1 MASIYEDEILGA
13 QQQRDLA
20 RKLRD
25 TEVPSTG
32 HMIGDWYVAPTVA
45 QQLSAVLKQ
54 GIGAYKEN
62 QAEDEIKGLKQE
74 RARSSADAFSQMGMQ
89 APSGLLAEAGSPA
102 IKPSI
107 MDRLGAALTFNAQ
120 PKGTPA
126 QPYQQTIA
134 QNVTAPQSDA
144 AMLSL
149 MSSNPELG
157 AGAIGL
163 SNTRAT
169 REATAEKEKYE
180 RNRNAATDA
189 EKVRE
194 FQIRAIETERAN
206 KASEDLRQAVISSRQ
221 PPQVEMPVAIMG
233 PNNQPLYVTREQS
246 FGKVPFNALTTVSP
260 QQQQKMNVDAGEE
273 ANTASALFS
282 KVNEIQKASQELKT
296 SPGLPGISG
305 YRGVLPNLP
314 ESEASLAQNKYD
326 SLMGKITSLGKDVA
340 ASSGA
345 VGNMAVQEWG
355 ILRDTIAKIDPVK
368 LGTKK
373 TIEAL
378 DEVDASLN
386 RLGSRTQQ
394 AYERTYQPVIEQDP
408 KRFGLKFQPYQPQTT
423 KVNDVQS
430 EADAILG
437 RK

>member
-1 MASIYEDEILGA
+1 MAGLYEDEILGA

-89 APSGLLAEAGSPA
+89 APSGLLAEAGTPA

-163 SNTRAT
+163 SNTRAV
-169 REATAEKEKYE
+169 REATATEKAYQHLKDKTEQDWNVKKF
-180 RNRNAATDA
+180 NQQQ
-189 EKVRE
+189 E
-194 FQIRAIETERAN
+194 FQSSQREQDRALKESMAQLALSN
-206 KASEDLRQAVISSRQ
+206 RQ
-221 PPQVEMPVAIMG
+221 PPQAEMPVAIMG
-233 PNNQPLYVTREQS
+233 ANGQPTYVSRSQAMGQVPYTATTAKQDAQDVAKEEQKTQATLS
-246 FGKVPFNALTTVSP
+246 A
-260 QQQQKMNVDAGEE
+260 QQVLDNG
-273 ANTASALFS
+273 ANLLLHPGRSMATGAS
-282 KVNEIQKASQELKT
+282 
-296 SPGLPGISG
+296 
-305 YRGVLPNLP
+305 GVLPTIPGTDARDFEARLNTYKAETFVPMVSALKGMGALSDAEGKKLT
-314 ESEASLAQNKYD
+314 ESVGALERTMSEKGFED
-326 SLMGKITSLGKDVA
+326 SLKETNKFLFDKAKAAGLNVQMPSGLDVH
-340 ASSGA
+340 S
-345 VGNMAVQEWG
+345 
-355 ILRDTIAKIDPVK
+355 K
-368 LGTKK
+368 
-373 TIEAL
+373 
-378 DEVDASLN
+378 
-386 RLGSRTQQ
+386 
-394 AYERTYQPVIEQDP
+394 
-408 KRFGLKFQPYQPQTT
+408 
-423 KVNDVQS
+423 
-430 EADAILG
+430 ADAILG
-437 RK
+437 IK

>member
-89 APSGLLAEAGSPA
+89 APSGLLAEAGTPA

-107 MDRLGAALTFNAQ
+107 MDRLKAFVTPGESQ

-163 SNTRAT
+163 SNTRAV
-169 REATAEKEKYE
+169 REATAAEKAYQHQKDKTEQDWNVKKFNQQQE
-180 RNRNAATDA
+180 FQGSQREQDRALRESMGQLAQSNRQAPQGSIVEVIDPNDSTRMIKMNTLTREVYGTSGSIPKVAAVAPEVSDANAAKDTVNYLRTKYVVKGVDTVENLIKGSTSGGMQQTAADA
-189 EKVRE
+189 YEYLTGEGTSGAENIAQLKTVANDITLNTLKGKLGAGISNADRDFLQAKLGDIGNPKLASNVRLAAWQE
-194 FQIRAIETERAN
+194 YKNGVAAIANGGRADIPQGQAPEATQTPAPETN
-206 KASEDLRQAVISSRQ
+206 QA
-221 PPQVEMPVAIMG
+221 PKP
-233 PNNQPLYVTREQS
+233 
-246 FGKVPFNALTTVSP
+246 TVS
-260 QQQQKMNVDAGEE
+260 G
-273 ANTASALFS
+273 
-282 KVNEIQKASQELKT
+282 
-296 SPGLPGISG
+296 
-305 YRGVLPNLP
+305 
-314 ESEASLAQNKYD
+314 
-326 SLMGKITSLGKDVA
+326 
-340 ASSGA
+340 
-345 VGNMAVQEWG
+345 W
-355 ILRDTIAKIDPVK
+355 
-368 LGTKK
+368 
-373 TIEAL
+373 
-378 DEVDASLN
+378 
-386 RLGSRTQQ
+386 
-394 AYERTYQPVIEQDP
+394 
-408 KRFGLKFQPYQPQTT
+408 
-423 KVNDVQS
+423 
-430 EADAILG
+430 
-437 RK
+437 